1 MNMYRDQVKTAAQD
15 IIREKKSE
23 IGSMKHEQI
32 VILDALADVI
42 DAVEPDIDYLRE
54 LAGKSSLGDRL
65 KARLKGERKAELNPE
80 EIYTLNEE
88 SMTETAGKV
97 SGALCEL
104 ERQHTD
110 EASRQRKRIEELAAR
125 LEEAEKAEKQLRESM
140 RNMRDN
146 TATSLQ
152 NILSIIGERA
162 TESENAISREIN
174 RMASSLGISFVWSS
188 ENNPDAEFEVL
199 KVELSSHKEKP
210 CLMFDG
216 KVLQHGVRFES
227 VKGDAQA

>member
-1 MNMYRDQVKTAAQD
+1 MYRDQVKTAAQD

-23 IGSMKHEQI
+23 IRSIRHEQI

-42 DAVEPDIDYLRE
+42 DAVEPDIDYLHE
-54 LAGKSSLGDRL
+54 LTSKSSLGDRL
-65 KARLKGERKAELNPE
+65 KARLKGERKAELNTE

-88 SMTETAGKV
+88 AMIETVGKV

-104 ERQHTD
+104 EKQHTD
-110 EASRQRKRIEELAAR
+110 ETSRQRKRIEELAAR

-152 NILSIIGERA
+152 NILSIIGEHVA
-162 TESENAISREIN
+162 ESENVIFSEIN
-174 RMASSLGISFVWSS
+174 RMAAKLGISVVWSS

-199 KVELSSHKEKP
+199 KVENLSSHKERP
-210 CLMFDG
+210 CLIRDG
-216 KVLQHGVRFES
+216 EVLQHGIRFEA